1 MANVVSIRFRQNGK
15 NYYFDPDGQ
24 DIRKGMHVLVETMH
38 GLEYGTAVSDVRE
51 VDDSLLTQPLK
62 AVVRIATPTDDKVYE
77 ENCEREDEAFVIC
90 CDEVEKFG
98 LEMKLISAEYTF
110 DLSKLL
116 IYFVADN
123 RIDFRELVKD
133 LASIFRT
140 RIELRQVGSRD
151 QARAVGGLGVCG
163 RVICCAGAMNDFQ
176 PVSIKMAKTQ
186 GFSLSPSKIS
196 GTCGRLMCCLKYE
209 QFAYEDALKRVPMN
223 GSVVETPEGR
233 GVVVEA
239 NLVKETVKVSLEKGP
254 DVTEM
259 ATFPAGEVKLI
270 GKRRKNGEVPA
281 GDSDNISRE
290 EMEELKKLSSKD

>member
-1 MANVVSIRFRQNGK
+1 MADVVSVRFRQNGK

-24 DIRKGMHVLVETMH
+24 NIEKGMHVLVETMH
-38 GLEYGTAVSDVRE
+38 GLEYGTAVSDVRQIDE
-51 VDDSLLTQPLK
+51 SLLTQPLK
-62 AVVRIATPTDDKVYE
+62 AVVRIATPSDDKVYE
-77 ENCEREDEAFVIC
+77 ENCAREDDAFVIC

-209 QFAYEDALKRVPMN
+209 QNAYEDAMKRVPPT
-223 GSVVETPEGR
+223 GSVVETPDGR
-233 GVVVEA
+233 GVVVES
-239 NLVKETVKVSLEKGP
+239 NYIKETVKVSLEKGP
-254 DVTEM
+254 DTTEISS
-259 ATFPAGEVKLI
+259 FPVSEVKII
-270 GKRRKNGEVPA
+270 GKRRKNGEVQLN
-281 GDSDNISRE
+281 DSDNMSRE
-290 EMEELKKLSSKD
+290 EMEELKKISSRN